1 MGGRLEGSWPG
12 THPTHISCSLTSI
25 EEELAA
31 TTETVSSKEQRVREL
46 QAEIQGEEQGLRPGE
61 R

>member
-1 MGGRLEGSWPG
+1 MARCPPN
-12 THPTHISCSLTSI
+12 TRVSCSLTSI

>member
-1 MGGRLEGSWPG
+1 MAQRPPN
-12 THPTHISCSLTSI
+12 THVSCSLTSL